1 MTPPTHPAIPKL
13 REELAQLGIAATL
26 EYREEYVSYPYPGGG
41 YTNKLIVVGGDQYDA
56 DLTEKNPLVTALEI
70 KRRMR

>member
-1 MTPPTHPAIPKL
+1 MTPTTHPAIHKL

-26 EYREEYVSYPYPGGG
+26 EYREEYIGFPGGG
-41 YTNKLIVVGGDQYDA
+41 YTNRQIVVGSDQYDA

>member
-1 MTPPTHPAIPKL
+1 MTPPQHPAITKL
-13 REELAQLGIAATL
+13 REALAQLGIAATL
-26 EYREEYVSYPYPGGG
+26 EYREEYIGFPGGG
-41 YTNKLIVVGGDQYDA
+41 YTNKLIVVGGEQYDA